1 MVSINRARELLRKYP
16 ALQHGRAIWLDQ
28 LERERSPRRAEMLR
42 GRLAEDERL
51 LSGMREAIKKLDPI
65 EQRII
70 TQRYFSHKNI
80 RCTPWRSVFMTVY
93 GADDQAHQ
101 RAGFRAHRA
110 ALDKLDGAFESAGLY

>member
-1 MVSINRARELLRKYP
+1 MNRAQELLRKYP
-16 ALQHGRAIWLDQ
+16 AMQHGRALWLDQ
-28 LERERSPRRAEMLR
+28 LERERSPRRVEMLR

-51 LSGMREAIKKLDPI
+51 LSGIREAVKKLDPI

-70 TQRYFSHKNI
+70 TQRYFNSKNI
-80 RCTPWRSVFMTVY
+80 RCAPWRSVFLTVY
-93 GADDQAHQ
+93 GADDKAHQ